1 MIGTTLFSSLLP
13 TVFIA
18 QTASPAR
25 IKNKNPIPLP
35 PITIFPQTIKSFS
48 PQSYISASIVFPV
61 IRIGP
66 AFRFRFRFRFDVE
79 LRVNFEGD

>member
-18 QTASPAR
+18 QTASPTR

-48 PQSYISASIVFPV
+48 PQSYLSGEHRLPGHSDWTSFS
-61 IRIGP
+61 
-66 AFRFRFRFRFDVE
+66 FSFSFSF
-79 LRVNFEGD
+79 